1 MLNHPT
7 LDKLQK
13 LKLTGMVSALT
24 DQMSISDI
32 DELDFMERLGL
43 LVDREATEREDR
55 RLTSRLRLAR
65 FKHNAAMEDIDYRA
79 PRGLD
84 KGLMQSLASCR
95 WVTDHLNILI
105 TGPTGVGKTWISC
118 ALAQKACRA
127 GYHARYVRFPAL
139 LRDLSVAKGDGQY
152 PKLLAALARVDVLL
166 IDDWG
171 LETMNTENRRDLLE
185 LLEDRYEARS
195 TVVTSQLPVENWYE
209 SVGDPTLADAILDR
223 LVHNAYRIGLKGES
237 MRKKKSGSLMAGS
250 GEPES
255 DPQ

>member
-13 LKLTGMVSALT
+13 LKLTGMVSALA
-24 DQMSISDI
+24 DQMSIADI

-65 FKHNAAMEDIDYRA
+65 LKHGNAAMEDIDYRT

-84 KGLMQSLASCR
+84 RSLMQSLASCR
-95 WVTDHLNILI
+95 WVAEHLNLLV
-105 TGPTGVGKTWISC
+105 TGPTGVGKTWIAC
-118 ALAQKACRA
+118 ALAQKACRE

-139 LRDLSVAKGDGQY
+139 LRNLAVAKGDGQY

-185 LLEDRYEARS
+185 LLEDRYGSRS
-195 TVVTSQLPVENWYE
+195 TVVTSQLSVQNWHE
-209 SVGDPTLADAILDR
+209 AVGDPVLADAILDR

-237 MRKKKSGSLMAGS
+237 MRKKKPSALTGDSGESGS
-250 GEPES
+250 
-255 DPQ
+255 